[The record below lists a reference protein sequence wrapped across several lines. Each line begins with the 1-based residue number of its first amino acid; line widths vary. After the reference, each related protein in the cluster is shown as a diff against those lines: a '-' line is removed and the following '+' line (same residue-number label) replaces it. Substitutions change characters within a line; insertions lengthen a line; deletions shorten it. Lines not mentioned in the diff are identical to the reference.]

1 MGVTTMIYGVSFI
14 FIANWWFTETGDLQ
28 ENPMLTLM
36 DFEWKFDS
44 FKTHK
49 NSYTGV
55 LYITDTEYGPHAQE
69 IQSFGHFYHKL
80 AIFAK
85 IIG

>member
-1 MGVTTMIYGVSFI
+1 M
-14 FIANWWFTETGDLQ
+14 
-28 ENPMLTLM
+28 
-36 DFEWKFDS
+36 
-44 FKTHK
+44 
-49 NSYTGV
+49 GV

-80 AIFAK
+80 VIFAK